1 MVVSTLSCE
10 FCGVLVVSFWG
21 FWKHQP
27 SQFPSLMPRLKAGS
41 LHFMS
46 LDDFSKRLSD
56 GTVPVA
62 PNTGVLE
69 KVWDPTAMSETQR
82 VEGCSFSYFLKDG
95 LVFSD
100 WKMMGCWL
108 CIIYIF
114 VVLDWFNVHPED
126 LREIYLVDMGL
137 CFRWVVQPPPHIC
150 LFFWCELQV
159 AVTQGHFCLVDPPSK
174 MIWTSSRE
182 MEVSEIG

>member
-10 FCGVLVVSFWG
+10 FCGVLVASFWG

-82 VEGCSFSYFLKDG
+82 VEGCSFSHFLKDG

-108 CIIYIF
+108 CIIYIC
-114 VVLDWFNVHPED
+114 
-126 LREIYLVDMGL
+126 
-137 CFRWVVQPPPHIC
+137 CFRLVQCSSWRFERDLPSWHGPLFQMGGSTTTTYLFILLVWVTSCGHTGTLLLGRSSIKDDMD
-150 LFFWCELQV
+150 FFQRN
-159 AVTQGHFCLVDPPSK
+159 G
-174 MIWTSSRE
+174 
-182 MEVSEIG
+182 G

>member
-1 MVVSTLSCE
+1 MTLKHHKFQYDIHVSMVVSTLSCE

-41 LHFMS
+41 LHFIS

-69 KVWDPTAMSETQR
+69 KVWDPICYEFQHELKVAFFR
-82 VEGCSFSYFLKDG
+82 SF
-95 LVFSD
+95 
-100 WKMMGCWL
+100 
-108 CIIYIF
+108 
-114 VVLDWFNVHPED
+114 
-126 LREIYLVDMGL
+126 
-137 CFRWVVQPPPHIC
+137 
-150 LFFWCELQV
+150 
-159 AVTQGHFCLVDPPSK
+159 
-174 MIWTSSRE
+174 
-182 MEVSEIG
+182 